1 MSKRASESL
10 SLSLARSLARSLACS
25 VKADARRCWDVF
37 YHVNKT
43 NFFKDRHYLQ
53 REWPELSDRREGGVA
68 VLDLGCGVGNTTLP
82 LLQLNPT
89 LQV

>member
-1 MSKRASESL
+1 MRASECLSL
-10 SLSLARSLARSLACS
+10 SLSLSLSL
-25 VKADARRCWDVF
+25 KADARRCWDVF

-53 REWPELSDRREGGVA
+53 REWPELSERREGGVA

-89 LQV
+89 LKV